1 MRKSTILSIAAMAML
16 CWAGSNACAAELT
29 VADGTATSEKCP
41 IESYN
46 NDCYVHHQLIYPAS
60 MLEEMKGGSISA
72 LTFYASTMA
81 DKAIDGVYNVSLAV
95 VNDDHFDGGA
105 YGTSYSYNEAALT
118 AVYQGVI
125 DGSQETVTLT
135 FSTPFAYTE
144 GNLLVDI
151 RTETKGANAKDAVF
165 AGMETETIQSV
176 RAYYMLNMPSQP
188 TGGDAF
194 LPKTTFTY
202 TEGSATG
209 IENVQRDNVQCTKV
223 IENGVM
229 YLMYKGTMYNVQGS
243 VVR

>member
-41 IESYN
+41 ITSYN
-46 NDCYVHHQLIYPAS
+46 NDVYVHHQILYPAS

-72 LTFYASTMA
+72 LTFYASTVA

-95 VNDDHFDGGA
+95 VNDDHFDGGW
-105 YGTSYSYNEAALT
+105 GGSYSYYDTELS
-118 AVYQGVI
+118 AVYQGTI
-125 DGSQETVTLT
+125 DGSQETVTLS
-135 FSTPFAYTE
+135 FSSPFAYAE
-144 GNLLVDI
+144 GSLLVDI
-151 RTETKGANAKDAVF
+151 RTESPGSNYAD
-165 AGMETETIQSV
+165 
-176 RAYYMLNMPSQP
+176 AYYAGAELEAAAEIHGNGYSALPTDP
-188 TGGDAF
+188 TGGSTF

-209 IENVQRDNVQCTKV
+209 IENVQRDNVQSTKV

>member
-1 MRKSTILSIAAMAML
+1 ML

-29 VADGTATSEKCP
+29 VADGSATNEKCP

-60 MLEEMKGGSISA
+60 LLEEMKGSTVSA
-72 LTFYASTMA
+72 LTFYVNTVAGKT
-81 DKAIDGVYNVSLAV
+81 IDGVYNVGLAV
-95 VNDDHFDGGA
+95 VEDDHFDGGA

-135 FSTPFAYTE
+135 FSTPFVYAE

-151 RTETKGANAKDAVF
+151 RTQSQGSNYVDATY
-165 AGMETETIQSV
+165 AGIETEAIQSV
-176 RAYYMLNMPSQP
+176 RAGSMLGMPSQP

-202 TEGSATG
+202 TEGGATDIEKVQSAK
-209 IENVQRDNVQCTKV
+209 VPSTKV
-223 IENGVM
+223 MRDGVLLIDHSGM
-229 YLMYKGTMYNVQGS
+229 KYNAQGS
-243 VVR
+243 VIE

>member
-1 MRKSTILSIAAMAML
+1 MRKFVTLMVVALAAFS
-16 CWAGSNACAAELT
+16 WTVQQVHAEELL
-29 VADGTATSEKCP
+29 VADGSETNEKCP

-46 NDCYVHHQLIYPAS
+46 NDCYVHHQLIYPAA
-60 MLEEMKGGSISA
+60 MLEGMKGSTITA
-72 LTFYASTMA
+72 LTFYVSTVA
-81 DKAIDGVYNVSLAV
+81 AKTIDGIYNVGLAV
-95 VNDDHFDGGA
+95 VEDDHFDGGA

-135 FSTPFAYTE
+135 LSTPFAYTE

-165 AGMETETIQSV
+165 AGMETEAIQSV
-176 RAYYMLNMPSQP
+176 RAYYMLNLPSQP

-202 TEGSATG
+202 TESGATD
-209 IENVQRDNVQCTKV
+209 IEKVQNVKVPSTKV
-223 IENGVM
+223 MRDGVLLIEHNGM
-229 YLMYKGTMYNVQGS
+229 KYNAQGS
-243 VVR
+243 VVE

>member
-1 MRKSTILSIAAMAML
+1 MKKIFTLMVAALAAFS
-16 CWAGSNACAAELT
+16 WTAQEAHAAELL
-29 VADGTATSEKCP
+29 VADGSATNEKCP

-60 MLEEMKGGSISA
+60 LLEGMKGSTVSA
-72 LTFYASTMA
+72 LTFYVNTVAGKT
-81 DKAIDGVYNVSLAV
+81 IDGVYNVGLAV
-95 VNDDHFDGGA
+95 VEDDHFDGGA

-165 AGMETETIQSV
+165 AGMETEAIQSV
-176 RAYYMLNMPSQP
+176 RAFYMLNMPSQP

-202 TEGSATG
+202 TENNATG
-209 IENVQRDNVQCTKV
+209 VEKVQSDKVQSTKV
-223 IENGVM
+223 FENGVLVIEHNGM
-229 YLMYKGTMYNVQGS
+229 KYNAQGS
-243 VVR
+243 VVK